1 MSGQTTKFESSLC
14 QVTVKSG
21 RHLEFEISQ
30 KKFVLGFLIRK
41 ALKSK
46 NKVRLLKELSEK
58 CKSESKMPE
67 INEISQMSSVKEEFK
82 KPKKNPLTT

>member
-1 MSGQTTKFESSLC
+1 MSSLC
-14 QVTVKSG
+14 QKWQTSWIWNKPK
-21 RHLEFEISQ
+21 EICSSFL
-30 KKFVLGFLIRK
+30 KKFKGFLIRK

-46 NKVRLLKELSEK
+46 NKVRLREELSEK